1 MAAGHDK
8 AGIALALASSGDG
21 AGQSCA
27 IEPAGANDT
36 SASRANS
43 VATGSSNK
51 GGACTGGIGAACGVA
66 VRTAARAGRSQYATG
81 PDRNA
86 APGGAPAGD
95 HQWCLRSDDGAA
107 AASRYRIAAT
117 ERTRPNHRAK
127 PRGGSP
133 TGGAA
138 GSQAEDQSGAGTGAQ

>member
-43 VATGSSNK
+43 VAERKQMSG
-51 GGACTGGIGAACGVA
+51 
-66 VRTAARAGRSQYATG
+66 RAMMQ
-81 PDRNA
+81 P
-86 APGGAPAGD
+86 
-95 HQWCLRSDDGAA
+95 
-107 AASRYRIAAT
+107 
-117 ERTRPNHRAK
+117 
-127 PRGGSP
+127 
-133 TGGAA
+133 
-138 GSQAEDQSGAGTGAQ
+138 